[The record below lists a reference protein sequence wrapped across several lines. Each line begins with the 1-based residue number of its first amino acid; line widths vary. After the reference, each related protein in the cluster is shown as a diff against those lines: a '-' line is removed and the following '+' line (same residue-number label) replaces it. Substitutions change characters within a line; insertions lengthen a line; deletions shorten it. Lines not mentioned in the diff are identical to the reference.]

1 MYVLL
6 LDDVEISEY
15 ESRKLNVT
23 GGMGQKAQTAL
34 SDYTSRL
41 GCIKGQ
47 GFGPSDTSNAHAVID
62 ELYKQ
67 MLKISETTSDVDCMI
82 DDLVRI
88 LKEDI
93 LDKEDNLADSI

>member
-15 ESRKLNVT
+15 ENRKLNVT

-34 SDYTSRL
+34 SEYTSRL

-62 ELYKQ
+62 ELFTQ
-67 MLKISETTSDVDCMI
+67 MNKIAETTADVDCMI

-88 LKEDI
+88 IQEDI
-93 LDKEDNLADSI
+93 LDKEDELADSI

>member
-6 LDDVEISEY
+6 LDDVEIREY
-15 ESRKLNVT
+15 ENRKLNVD

-34 SDYTSRL
+34 SDYVSRL
-41 GCIKGQ
+41 GCFKGQ
-47 GFGPSDTSNAHAVID
+47 GFGPSDSSNAHAVIK

-67 MLKISETTSDVDCMI
+67 MNKISEVTADVDCMI

-88 LKEDI
+88 LNEDI
-93 LDKEDNLADSI
+93 LDKEDKLADSI